1 MELVDRDEL
10 IAALSAGYN
19 SKAEDTFYRGVFREG
34 VLLGYKSAIDVAS
47 GVKAKYVRAA
57 RHALWGF
64 RAEIGKQGYY
74 CTHCGA
80 VAIHGLKT
88 DYCPVCGARMDETAG
103 MLAARDERSLM
114 TGHERDV
121 ITMALKTYGKNAQM
135 AMVMEEMSELQKELC
150 KNLRGAEN
158 VTAIA
163 EEIADAGIM
172 LDQMKI
178 LFNCEW
184 DVEQVRALKVDRLQ
198 KRIASEL
205 GADDLEWV
213 KEDIEDGT

>member
-1 MELVDRDEL
+1 
-10 IAALSAGYN
+10 
-19 SKAEDTFYRGVFREG
+19 
-34 VLLGYKSAIDVAS
+34 
-47 GVKAKYVRAA
+47 
-57 RHALWGF
+57 
-64 RAEIGKQGYY
+64 
-74 CTHCGA
+74 
-80 VAIHGLKT
+80 
-88 DYCPVCGARMDETAG
+88 
-103 MLAARDERSLM
+103 M

-121 ITMALKTYGKNAQM
+121 FTMALKTYGKNAQM